1 MTRVPGGIGAGG
13 GSSNAARD
21 SRTLPALVA
30 IWLASLENARRLSP
44 HTVRA
49 YAATLETFGDFLGYH
64 IGGTVGPEQLA
75 VLTPQDFRSFLS
87 RRRAD
92 GLASVSIAREVSAL
106 RTFFAFARRHHG
118 IACDGIA
125 GLKSPKVPR
134 RVPRPVSSGDAS
146 GLIAAIAD
154 TARLPWLAAR
164 DTAVLLLLYGSGL
177 RIAEALALTGAV
189 LPLGTTITVTG
200 KRNKTRAVPLL
211 PVVAEAIAAYV
222 ALTPY
227 APTRDAPLFRGQR
240 GGALD
245 PGSIRAAVR
254 AARPALGLPDTAT
267 PHALRHS
274 FATHLLARG
283 ADLRSIQELLG
294 HASLSSTQ
302 IYTAVDAAQLLD
314 VYRNAH
320 PRA

>member
-1 MTRVPGGIGAGG
+1 MTNLDAPGLDGL
-13 GSSNAARD
+13 AA
-21 SRTLPALVA
+21 T
-30 IWLASLENARRLSP
+30 WLTSLADARRLSP

-49 YAATLETFGDFLGYH
+49 YESTIERFGDFLVGH
-64 IGGTVGPEQLA
+64 IGGTPTAAALA
-75 VLTPQDFRSFLS
+75 GLSPADFRAFLS
-87 RRRAD
+87 QRRSD
-92 GLASVSIAREVSAL
+92 GVASVSVARDVSAL
-106 RTFFAFARRHHG
+106 KTFFGWVRRHHG

-125 GLKSPKVPR
+125 GLKSPKLPR
-134 RVPRPVSSGDAS
+134 RVPRPVSPADAT
-146 GLIAAIAD
+146 GLIAAVGD
-154 TARLPWLAAR
+154 DARHPWTAAR
-164 DTAVLLLLYGSGL
+164 DTAVMLLLYGAGL
-177 RIAEALALTGAV
+177 RIAEALSLTGAV

-200 KRNKTRAVPLL
+200 KRNKTRSVPLL
-211 PVVAEAIAAYV
+211 PVVAEAIHAYV
-222 ALTPY
+222 ALTPW
-227 APTRDAPLFRGQR
+227 APARDAPLFRGLR

-245 PGSIRAAVR
+245 PGIVRSAIR
-254 AARPALGLPDTAT
+254 AARPALGLPDSAT

-302 IYTAVDAAQLLD
+302 IYTAVDAAHLLD

>member
-1 MTRVPGGIGAGG
+1 MT
-13 GSSNAARD
+13 
-21 SRTLPALVA
+21 ALVPL
-30 IWLASLENARRLSP
+30 WLASLENARRLSP

-49 YAATLETFGDFLGYH
+49 YASTLENFDDFLGH
-64 IGGTVGPEQLA
+64 HLGGPATAAALA
-75 VLTPQDFRSFLS
+75 ALTPADFRAFLAA
-87 RRRAD
+87 RRQT
-92 GLASVSIAREVSAL
+92 LANVSIAREISAL
-106 RTFFAFARRHHG
+106 RTFFAYARRHHA
-118 IACDGIA
+118 ITCDGIA
-125 GLKSPKVPR
+125 GLKSPKIPR
-134 RVPRPVSSGDAS
+134 RVPRPVSPADAS
-146 GLIAAIAD
+146 GLNAAVGD
-154 TARLPWLAAR
+154 DARHPWTAAR

-177 RIAEALALTGAV
+177 RIAEALSLTGAV
-189 LPLGTTITVTG
+189 RPLGATITVTG
-200 KRNKTRAVPLL
+200 KRNKSRTVPIL
-211 PVVAEAIAAYV
+211 PVVAEAIEAYV
-222 ALTPY
+222 KLTPW
-227 APTRDAPLFRGQR
+227 PPGRDAPLFRGQR
-240 GGALD
+240 GGPLD
-245 PGSIRAAVR
+245 PGIVRSAIR